1 MAEAPGVPYR
11 TTGSTLLHP
20 LSQLLGIPLDQVRP
34 IAAPTDR
41 GSQFQA
47 NDGCRKR
54 RGPRDVLAAVS
65 HSLRWPGMA
74 NHGQWELQSA
84 EPADAAAELLI
95 MGLIVSS
102 HCCLG
107 MHREER
113 PQEGWCIMV
122 NFVAC
127 QLFALLAAFWFR
139 IYLSPSNVSSVV
151 RHAFATLFG
160 IYFAVFCF
168 GWYSIHIFVL
178 VMMSY
183 GIMNIAS
190 IPNIHRY
197 SFVVAMG
204 YLTLCH
210 ISRIYI
216 FNYGI
221 LTTDF
226 SGGSAFSIVTLTWHV
241 RQREI
246 NLAAEEGSTR
256 CQSLGATEG
265 PAAEDPD
272 VQGIGRRPE
281 DLTAEQNR
289 LAVKI
294 RPSLLEYL
302 SYLLNFMSVIA
313 GPCSNYKDYI
323 AFIEGR
329 HVHMKLLEVNWKQKG
344 YDRLPDPSPTGAVI
358 YKLCITFVSL
368 LLFLTLTKTYPV
380 TYIVDSQFIN
390 NTSFLSRLG
399 YLYIAM
405 QASKP
410 KYYFA
415 WTLADAVNNAAG
427 YGFSGVDEQG
437 NFHWDLLSNLNIWNI
452 ETATSFKMY
461 IENWNIQTAAWLKRV
476 CYDRAPWYP
485 TALTFILS
493 ALWHGVYPGYY
504 FTFITGLLMTLASRA
519 IRNNYR
525 HYFLSSKSLK
535 VVYDIVTWFVTQLAV
550 CYTVAP
556 FVMLAVEPTIKLY
569 KLARSLGSAYQ
580 CDMAYPVVD
589 L

>member
-1 MAEAPGVPYR
+1 MAEAPGAPHR

-20 LSQLLGIPLDQVRP
+20 LSALLGIPLDQ
-34 IAAPTDR
+34 I
-41 GSQFQA
+41 
-47 NDGCRKR
+47 
-54 RGPRDVLAAVS
+54 
-65 HSLRWPGMA
+65 
-74 NHGQWELQSA
+74 
-84 EPADAAAELLI
+84 
-95 MGLIVSS
+95 
-102 HCCLG
+102 
-107 MHREER
+107 
-113 PQEGWCIMV
+113 

-139 IYLSPSNVSSVV
+139 IYLSPSHASSAV

-168 GWYSIHIFVL
+168 GWYSIHLFVL

-183 GIMNIAS
+183 GIMNMAS
-190 IPNIHRY
+190 ISNIHRY

-216 FNYGI
+216 FHYGI

-226 SGGSAFSIVTLTWHV
+226 SGIMLQRHGPPEIKSVGNGGQEERREENAPCSPETLLTLCV
-241 RQREI
+241 KCFLIPDTDLVKDLVPLMIITQKI
-246 NLAAEEGSTR
+246 TTLA
-256 CQSLGATEG
+256 CQLH
-265 PAAEDPD
+265 D
-272 VQGIGRRPE
+272 GIGRQAE
-281 DLTAEQNR
+281 ELTAEQNR
-289 LAVKI
+289 LAVKS

-302 SYLLNFMSVIA
+302 SYLLNFMSIIA

-344 YDRLPDPSPTGAVI
+344 YDRLPDPSPTGAVM
-358 YKLCITFVSL
+358 YKLCITLVSL
-368 LLFLTLTKTYPV
+368 ILFLTLTKNFPMA
-380 TYIVDSQFIN
+380 YIIDNEFLDR
-390 NTSFLSRLG
+390 TPFLSRLG
-399 YLYIAM
+399 YLYVVT
-405 QASKP
+405 QAAKP

-427 YGFSGVDEQG
+427 YGFSGVDERG
-437 NFHWDLLSNLNIWNI
+437 TFRWDLLSNLNIWNI

-493 ALWHGVYPGYY
+493 ALWHGIYPGYY
-504 FTFITGLLMTLASRA
+504 FTFLTGILITLAARA
-519 IRNNYR
+519 IRNNCR
-525 HYFLSSKSLK
+525 HYFLSSVPVKIA
-535 VVYDIVTWFVTQLAV
+535 YDIVTWAVTQLAV

-556 FVMLAVEPTIKLY
+556 FVMLAVEPTIKFY
-569 KLARSLGSAYQ
+569 KSVYFHMHILSILVLLLLPSRPQTHSVRRAQ
-580 CDMAYPVVD
+580 NQDMLNSSKSKD
-589 L
+589 K

>member
-1 MAEAPGVPYR
+1 MAEPPGAPHR

-20 LSQLLGIPLDQVRP
+20 LSALLGIPLDQ
-34 IAAPTDR
+34 I
-41 GSQFQA
+41 
-47 NDGCRKR
+47 
-54 RGPRDVLAAVS
+54 
-65 HSLRWPGMA
+65 
-74 NHGQWELQSA
+74 
-84 EPADAAAELLI
+84 
-95 MGLIVSS
+95 
-102 HCCLG
+102 
-107 MHREER
+107 
-113 PQEGWCIMV
+113 

-139 IYLSPSNVSSVV
+139 IYLSPSHASSAV

-168 GWYSIHIFVL
+168 GWYSIHLFVL
-178 VMMSY
+178 VMMNY
-183 GIMNIAS
+183 GIMNLAS

-216 FNYGI
+216 FHYGI

-226 SGGSAFSIVTLTWHV
+226 SGGLCCPLMIITQKITTL
-241 RQREI
+241 
-246 NLAAEEGSTR
+246 A
-256 CQSLGATEG
+256 CQLH
-265 PAAEDPD
+265 D
-272 VQGIGRRPE
+272 GIGRQAE
-281 DLTAEQNR
+281 ELTAEQNR
-289 LAVKI
+289 LAVKS

-302 SYLLNFMSVIA
+302 SYLLNFMSIIA

-344 YDRLPDPSPTGAVI
+344 YDRLPDPSPTGAVM
-358 YKLCITFVSL
+358 YKLCITLVSL
-368 LLFLTLTKTYPV
+368 ILFLTLTKNFPMA
-380 TYIVDSQFIN
+380 YIIDNEFLDK
-390 NTSFLSRLG
+390 TPFLSRLG
-399 YLYIAM
+399 YLYVVT
-405 QASKP
+405 QAAKP

-427 YGFSGVDEQG
+427 YGFSGVDERG
-437 NFHWDLLSNLNIWNI
+437 TFRWDLLSNLNIWNI

-493 ALWHGVYPGYY
+493 ALWHDKKQLQA
-504 FTFITGLLMTLASRA
+504 LLPLVSASQDSLRRCYLGGHSA
-519 IRNNYR
+519 GCVLHCRTIRYAGCGA
-525 HYFLSSKSLK
+525 HHQVL
-535 VVYDIVTWFVTQLAV
+535 QV
-550 CYTVAP
+550 CVFSHAHPKRLGIAP
-556 FVMLAVEPTIKLY
+556 LTNQTSNPLCKKGSESGHAELY
-569 KLARSLGSAYQ
+569 
-580 CDMAYPVVD
+580 
-589 L
+589 